1 MGWYRTGTISGTSG
15 SNVVTGSNTN
25 FIDTAAGVNAGD
37 ALIVGGVFYEVAGVT
52 NATQLVLATNISA
65 SFSGTAYQII
75 TSTSMSNQSLAKK
88 TAAALD
94 RILTSIANWMTILT
108 GTGTVSIT
116 PYGSSQSYSGLAWP
130 EIANQLASKA
140 SRSSNLADLTNISG
154 ARDNL
159 GVGYGSTAG
168 TVTQGNDPRLATV
181 NGKSGGNITSAVT
194 ISGSL
199 NAGAITGTGP
209 ITGPATGGLAVGA
222 GESNRVELNNVGS
235 GGNTGSPVGWTVYR
249 WYGELVQ
256 TGIRRAGDTTIQSYF
271 MAMSSV
277 GSWEFL
283 RSGNASAPGSWV
295 NGSDIRHKTKISVV
309 ENALSAILSLRGV
322 TYDKKDG
329 GREVGII
336 AQETEKF
343 CPDAVTTTGDRKFM
357 DGTVIPDFKYLNTAG
372 VSAAY
377 HTEAI
382 KSLFDLMTLVLNDP
396 EKAKGMIEEIKTKAE
411 EISKI
416 EVVSK
421 PAWKEDAP
429 VFDVPSNETSEVQ
442 LDESTETTEAPATNV
457 ESE

>member
-1 MGWYRTGTISGTSG
+1 MGWYRTGTISGNSG

-37 ALIVGGVFYEVAGVT
+37 ALIVGGVFYEVASVSS
-52 NATQLVLATNISA
+52 ATQLVLATNISA

-130 EIANQLASKA
+130 EIANQLNGKASK
-140 SRSSNLADLTNISG
+140 SSNLADLTNIPG

-168 TVTQGNDPRLATV
+168 TVTQGNDPRLSTV
-181 NGKSGGNITSAVT
+181 NNNSGGTITSAVT
-194 ISGSL
+194 INGTLTSGAVTAS
-199 NAGAITGTGP
+199 GP

-222 GESNRVELNNVGS
+222 GESNRVELNNVGT

-271 MAMSSV
+271 MAMSNV
-277 GSWEFL
+277 GSWEFT
-283 RSGNASAPGSWV
+283 RAGNASAPGSWV
-295 NGSDIRHKTKISVV
+295 NGSDIRHKSEIKLV
-309 ENALSAILSLRGV
+309 EDALSSILSLRGV
-322 TYDKKDG
+322 TYKKKDG
-329 GREVGII
+329 GSEVGII
-336 AQETEKF
+336 AQEAEKF
-343 CPDAVTTTGDRKFM
+343 CPDAITTTGDRKFM

-372 VSAAY
+372 VAAAY

-382 KSLFDLMTLVLNDP
+382 KTLFDLMSLVINDP
-396 EKAKGMIEEIKTKAE
+396 EKAKSMIDTIKTRAD
-411 EISKI
+411 EINKI

-421 PAWKEDAP
+421 PSWKEDAP
-429 VFDVPSNETSEVQ
+429 VFDVPSNENSE
-442 LDESTETTEAPATNV
+442 LTEVTASNADLPEPNV
-457 ESE
+457 ELE